1 MQESSSKTAHQ
12 RYRKGAICRVGTC
25 VIGKSTTVFYGAQSD
40 NLSSYPLYLQWPDCL
55 KMLWAVS
62 LIWLVYKE
70 TVTTVCTHKVLNMA
84 KNSKYVCCGKL
95 ILLIFLMYT

>member
-1 MQESSSKTAHQ
+1 
-12 RYRKGAICRVGTC
+12 
-25 VIGKSTTVFYGAQSD
+25 
-40 NLSSYPLYLQWPDCL
+40 
-55 KMLWAVS
+55 MLWAVS